1 MVSRPESG
9 RKVTA
14 EQSGVCGSTIS
25 SMEMV
30 AVEQG
35 GAYGSTISMYG
46 STISSM
52 GDKDHCREGWDLW
65 VHNLKYGMQVTAALK
80 WLAGTGITRAIMVT
94 GYLLRW
100 GTHFWV
106 PQIFNWSWVFWGI

>member
-1 MVSRPESG
+1 MVSQPESG

-30 AVEQG
+30 TVEQG
-35 GAYGSTISMYG
+35 GAYG

-52 GDKDHCREGWDLW
+52 GDKDHRRAGWDLW
-65 VHNLKYGMQVTAALK
+65 VHNLKYGMKVTAALK

-94 GYLLRW
+94 GYLLHW